1 MCSTEVDTWKAN
13 VFVTRPTHA
22 HSSTAGGSPHDAVFL
37 DAGDK
42 DTYSV
47 PVDAVP
53 SNTYISVLVHLV
65 VCGLTAVC
73 HTAYTH
79 SPEYRCFSS
88 I

>member
-1 MCSTEVDTWKAN
+1 MCSTEVGTWKVN
-13 VFVTRPTHA
+13 VLVIRPTHA
-22 HSSTAGGSPHDAVFL
+22 RSLSFPAGSSPHNDNYTVFL

-42 DTYSV
+42 DAYSI

-53 SNTYISVLVHLV
+53 SNPYISVLVHLV

-79 SPEYRCFSS
+79 SPE
-88 I
+88 